1 MPSLQFNQVLLTALL
16 PVFSTLVAG
25 IARQDRAPAWL
36 NDFISFVTP
45 LGAGV
50 INAAANGVPANG
62 NGLLFLA
69 ISTLVANLAH
79 TPFLFNIQQE
89 LQSRVLSLGV
99 KPAQLQQFEG
109 FVEHTIE
116 PHMPQMEALL
126 MQLIDEVRGSRV
138 PTSNNT
144 PSLQPPA
151 QAAPAYGT
159 LFPVTNNATAQAPG
173 TVTVAAPASVPQQ
186 PFPAQTLHWGDTGV
200 VPAQK

>member
-1 MPSLQFNQVLLTALL
+1 MLSLQFYQVLLTALL

-25 IARQDRAPAWL
+25 IARQDRAPSWL

-50 INAAANGVPANG
+50 INAAANGAPANG
-62 NGLLFLA
+62 NGLAFLA

-99 KPAQLQQFEG
+99 KPAQLQA
-109 FVEHTIE
+109 VERAAAM
-116 PHMPQMEALL
+116 HMPQMEALL

-151 QAAPAYGT
+151 QPAPGYGT
-159 LFPVTNNATAQAPG
+159 LFPVTNNATAQVPG
-173 TVTVAAPASVPQQ
+173 TVTIAAPASVPQQ
-186 PFPAQTLHWGDTGV
+186 PFPGPLNWTAGAIPTVPSAQR
-200 VPAQK
+200 